1 MKRPTILAALA
12 TALAASFAATAIPA
26 QAAVSSASINDL
38 TATLNL
44 DGANDNVTVSVV
56 GGLLVHGQTTGGL
69 ASGSD
74 WDSAVVGDQ
83 TVPADGTRTV
93 IVNGGNGNDS
103 ITVVAKTTE
112 LASSGLNGDGGDDV
126 VTGPDSN
133 DTLTGGEG
141 DDRLVAGKGDDVMNG
156 GAGNDTL
163 VWNQGDGTDTQD
175 GGAGNDGAEVNGAP
189 TLGDVFTLDPD
200 QGAGQILFR
209 RTNLGQ
215 FTIHSTTERFEVN
228 GLGGDDSLTANDGVG
243 ARTLLS
249 VDGGT
254 GADTV
259 NGSDG
264 ADLILGGEANDVLSG
279 GGGDDRIVGDRGNDT
294 MNGGTG
300 DDTLVWNNGDNT
312 DVANGDAGRDD
323 VEVNGAP
330 AAGDIFSVQPSGA
343 RIKFDRP
350 NLVPFS
356 LDIGSSETMHAN
368 GLGGDDSLTV
378 GEVGLIEVTGAGGAG
393 NDTLTGGGS
402 SELFLGGSGNDTINP
417 GGGLDI
423 VSGDD
428 GDDQVNIR
436 DRTADVARGGA
447 GSDAVIAD
455 NGQTDILDGFEAVD
469 RTPNEKPKVKNRT
482 LPVTIRGGKVKV
494 KQGRRVD
501 QGERT
506 GRRVRHLHRLAHS
519 AHREGGQ
526 ARRLEGRAPARQ
538 RALSDRTRRLSDD
551 QGEGP
556 QGHQPPCRPPG
567 RAQGPSG
574 RLDGPLGQPRDEFEA
589 PDAQARHDVKQEVGT
604 PNHSNPERPRPS
616 RGGAA
621 RRLRLPKGRIMTRSR
636 PSTFLAGAAAV
647 ALIALAAVGCGGG
660 GYGDSAGT
668 TPAPPA
674 SAQSATIGAA
684 NEGELGTIL
693 VNPKGRT
700 LYLFRRDSGTK
711 STCFG
716 ACAAAWPPLQAAG
729 KPTVGGGADA
739 ALLGTTTRSD
749 GEQQVTY
756 NGHPLYL
763 YAGDENAGD
772 TRGQGLTDYGASWY
786 VLNPAG
792 QQVSGQSASSYGS
805 GADGGGS

>member
-12 TALAASFAATAIPA
+12 TALATSFAATAIPA

-44 DGANDNVTVSVV
+44 DGANDNVAVSVV

-436 DRTADVARGGA
+436 DRTADVARGGS

-494 KQGRRVD
+494 NRGVASIRVSAPAGASGTSTGSLTVRTAKAVRLGGLRAVLQLGSARYRIAPGASRTIKVRVPKGTNRLAGRQGGLKVRAVAS
-501 QGERT
+501 T
-506 GRRVRHLHRLAHS
+506 GRSGNLATSSKRL
-519 AHREGGQ
+519 
-526 ARRLEGRAPARQ
+526 
-538 RALSDRTRRLSDD
+538 
-551 QGEGP
+551 
-556 QGHQPPCRPPG
+556 
-567 RAQGPSG
+567 
-574 RLDGPLGQPRDEFEA
+574 
-589 PDAQARHDVKQEVGT
+589 
-604 PNHSNPERPRPS
+604 
-616 RGGAA
+616 
-621 RRLRLPKGRIMTRSR
+621 
-636 PSTFLAGAAAV
+636 
-647 ALIALAAVGCGGG
+647 
-660 GYGDSAGT
+660 
-668 TPAPPA
+668 
-674 SAQSATIGAA
+674 
-684 NEGELGTIL
+684 
-693 VNPKGRT
+693 T
-700 LYLFRRDSGTK
+700 LK
-711 STCFG
+711 
-716 ACAAAWPPLQAAG
+716 
-729 KPTVGGGADA
+729 
-739 ALLGTTTRSD
+739 LGTT
-749 GEQQVTY
+749 
-756 NGHPLYL
+756 
-763 YAGDENAGD
+763 
-772 TRGQGLTDYGASWY
+772 
-786 VLNPAG
+786 
-792 QQVSGQSASSYGS
+792 SSKR
-805 GADGGGS
+805 